1 MANYVG
7 IDLGTTNSVISTY
20 DGTNPRIWKSGE
32 GNDVTPSAIW
42 IMRRGSTMVGQR
54 AYYQVVQS
62 PDNCATE
69 FKRKMGTSTP
79 IELSGANRTLTPEE
93 CSAEILKTLFGY
105 LPEEIRNS
113 PDTGTVVTVPAAF
126 NQMKKNATSQAA
138 EMAEIGNVKLMQEP
152 VAAVMSYMRVR
163 KTDGRFLVYDLG
175 GGTFDAAI
183 AESTGGRVALLAH
196 GGIEFCG
203 GRDFDRLLRD
213 NIVLPYLHERYNLP
227 DDLSVDPA
235 FRKLRRVAE
244 RGCENAKIRLS
255 SEVEYPINVGDIDEE
270 EPLLD
275 LNGAE
280 IYEDIPLHRDTFDK
294 LIAEKINDTINRARE
309 TMEECGVNAQDLDC
323 IVWVGGPTSYK
334 PLRDKVIA
342 ELGIEGDLYAVDPM
356 TAVAE
361 GASIF
366 AESIDWRSE
375 KRERKSNRGQISAAE
390 LPFRFNYIARTSA
403 DTSKIA
409 VQVDGN
415 VPGGSEFEVVSLDGA
430 WISGRYPLKHATTV
444 DAPLPNHGDNK
455 FEVTV
460 YDTAGEPLK
469 QEEIIITK
477 TAAIL
482 DAIPASH
489 TIVLEVLDRLGGQPK
504 PLPLIQKGEPLPKKG
519 SIKQQL
525 IAGQTVIAG
534 SSDSLKFILWEGD
547 IEHPINKNRFIG
559 CLEVTGG
566 DFDDGII
573 SEGSDLICNYEI
585 LDSDEIILEVEA
597 PEIAGIYKENFF
609 SRKEGEPDYSSDASL
624 IANEATQVRNRVD
637 EIENKIDDPRL
648 EDARRKLE
656 LPSSL
661 NSEES
666 DTEKVQE
673 ASEAVLDAN
682 NLINR
687 VKKDNL
693 KVIRQMD
700 LDDTLTFFDTYI
712 RQHTRPSE
720 ATEYEN
726 LVATAQRS
734 INNNDSDEVF
744 ESLLG
749 QLRGRNFE
757 ILWRQPWF
765 VIEQFKHLEST
776 PSDFLDRHRFEE
788 LARSGRQLIE
798 REALDRD
805 PPQGAIIDTPAIGEL
820 REVVRNLM
828 LLPRIGGAEDADS
841 PTQMG
846 NILLKNSLENQRSE

>member
-1 MANYVG
+1 MAIYVG

-20 DGTNPRIWKSGE
+20 DGTNTRIWKSRE
-32 GNDVTPSAIW
+32 QNDVTPSAIY
-42 IMRRGSTMVGQR
+42 IGRSGNTIVGQR
-54 AYYQVVQS
+54 AYLQE
-62 PDNCATE
+62 NCVTE

-79 IELSGANRTLTPEE
+79 IEELSGANRTLTPEE

-138 EMAEIGNVKLMQEP
+138 EMAEIGNVALIQEP

-227 DDLSVDPA
+227 DDLSVDPTI
-235 FRKLRRVAE
+235 RKVLRTVD
-244 RGCENAKIRLS
+244 RGCELATLGLS
-255 SEVEYPINVGDIDEE
+255 TEDEYSINVGDSYEE

-323 IVWVGGPTSYK
+323 IVWVGGPTNYK

-342 ELGIEGDLYAVDPM
+342 ELGIEGDLYAVNPM

-375 KRERKSNRGQISAAE
+375 KRERKSNRGQISATE

-415 VPGGSEFEVVSLDGA
+415 VPTGSEFEVVSLDGG
-430 WISGRYPLKHATTV
+430 WISSRYPLKHATTV

-460 YDTAGEPLK
+460 YDAAGEPLK

-482 DAIPASH
+482 DAIPVSH
-489 TIVLEVLDRLGGQPK
+489 TIVLEVLESLGGQPK

-519 SIKQQL
+519 SVEQL

-573 SEGSDLICNYEI
+573 SEGSDIICNYEI
-585 LDSDEIILEVEA
+585 LDSGEIKLEVEV
-597 PEIAGIYKENFF
+597 PEITGIYEKDFYSSE
-609 SRKEGEPDYSSDASL
+609 EGKPDHSSDASQ
-624 IANEATQVRNRVD
+624 IANEAIQVRNRVD
-637 EIENKIDDPRL
+637 EIVKKIDDPRL

-656 LPSSL
+656 LPISL
-661 NSEES
+661 DPEES

-798 REALDRD
+798 REGLDRD

-846 NILLKNSLENQRSE
+846 NILLKKSLENQRSE

>member
-20 DGTNPRIWKSGE
+20 DGTNTRIWKSQE
-32 GNDVTPSAIW
+32 QNDVTPSAIS
-42 IMRRGSTMVGQR
+42 IGRSGNIMVGQR
-54 AYYQVVQS
+54 AYQQVVKN
-62 PDNCATE
+62 PDNCVTE

-79 IELSGANRTLTPEE
+79 IELSGANQTLTPEG

-126 NQMKKNATSQAA
+126 NQMKKSATSQAA

-163 KTDGRFLVYDLG
+163 DTDGRFLVYDLG

-227 DDLSVDPA
+227 DDLSVDPT
-235 FRKLRRVAE
+235 FRKILRTAE
-244 RGCENAKIRLS
+244 RGCELAKIKLS
-255 SEVEYPINVGDIDEE
+255 SAVEELINVSDLDEE

-323 IVWVGGPTSYK
+323 IVWVGGPTNYK

-342 ELGIEGDLYAVDPM
+342 ELGIEGDLYAVDLM

-366 AESIDWRSE
+366 AESINWRSE
-375 KRERKSNRGQISAAE
+375 KRERKSTRGQISATE
-390 LPFRFNYIARTSA
+390 LPFRFNYITRTST

-415 VPGGSEFEVVSLDGA
+415 VPTGSEFEVVSLDGG

-444 DAPLPNHGDNK
+444 DVSLPPKPGDNK

-460 YDTAGEPLK
+460 YDAAGEPIK

-477 TAAIL
+477 TPPIL

-504 PLPLIQKGEPLPKKG
+504 PLPLIQKGEPLPKEG
-519 SIKQQL
+519 SVEL

-547 IEHPINKNRFIG
+547 IEHPINKNRLIG
-559 CLEVTGG
+559 CLEVTGC
-566 DFDDGII
+566 DFDEGII

-585 LDSDEIILEVEA
+585 LDSSGEIILEVEV
-597 PEIAGIYKENFF
+597 PEIAGIHKENFY
-609 SRKEGEPDYSSDASL
+609 SREEGEPDYSSDASQ
-624 IANEATQVRNRVD
+624 IANEAIQVRNRVD
-637 EIENKIDDPRL
+637 EIANKIDDDPRL
-648 EDARRKLE
+648 VDARRKLE

-661 NSEES
+661 NSEEP
-666 DTEKVQE
+666 DDEKVQE

-712 RQHTRPSE
+712 RQHARPSE
-720 ATEYEN
+720 ATEYDN

-744 ESLLG
+744 ESLLS
-749 QLRGRNFE
+749 QLKGRNFE

-765 VIEQFKHLEST
+765 VIEQFKHLENRPYT
-776 PSDFLDRHRFEE
+776 FRDRLRFEE

-798 REALDRD
+798 REGLDKD
-805 PPQGAIIDTPAIGEL
+805 PPQGPIIDTPAIGEL
-820 REVVRNLM
+820 REVVRDLM
-828 LLPRIGGAEDADS
+828 LLPRIGGGDHNEMRDLVANVLIKE
-841 PTQMG
+841 
-846 NILLKNSLENQRSE
+846 

>member
-20 DGTNPRIWKSGE
+20 DGTNTRIWKSQE
-32 GNDVTPSAIW
+32 QNDVTPSAIS
-42 IMRRGSTMVGQR
+42 IGRSGNIMVGQR
-54 AYYQVVQS
+54 AYQQVVKN
-62 PDNCATE
+62 PDNCVTE

-79 IELSGANRTLTPEE
+79 IELSGANQTLTPEG

-126 NQMKKNATSQAA
+126 NQMKKSATSQAA

-152 VAAVMSYMRVR
+152 VAAVMSYMHVR
-163 KTDGRFLVYDLG
+163 DTDGRFLVYDLG
-175 GGTFDAAI
+175 GGTFDVAI

-227 DDLSVDPA
+227 DDLSVDPT
-235 FRKLRRVAE
+235 FRKILRTAE
-244 RGCENAKIRLS
+244 RGCELAKIKLS
-255 SEVEYPINVGDIDEE
+255 SAVEELINVSDLDEE

-323 IVWVGGPTSYK
+323 IVWVGGPTNYK

-342 ELGIEGDLYAVDPM
+342 ELGIEGDLYAVDLM

-366 AESIDWRSE
+366 AESINWRSE
-375 KRERKSNRGQISAAE
+375 KRERKSTRGQISATE
-390 LPFRFNYIARTSA
+390 LPFRFNYITRTST

-415 VPGGSEFEVVSLDGA
+415 VPTGSEFEVVSLDGG

-444 DAPLPNHGDNK
+444 DVSLPPKPGDNK

-460 YDTAGEPLK
+460 YDAAGEPIK

-477 TAAIL
+477 TPPIL

-504 PLPLIQKGEPLPKKG
+504 PLPLIQKGEPLPKEG
-519 SIKQQL
+519 SVEL

-547 IEHPINKNRFIG
+547 IEHPINKNRLIG
-559 CLEVTGG
+559 CLEVTGC
-566 DFDDGII
+566 DFDEGII

-585 LDSDEIILEVEA
+585 LDSSGEIILEVEV
-597 PEIAGIYKENFF
+597 PEIAGIHKENFY
-609 SRKEGEPDYSSDASL
+609 SREEGEPDYSSDASQ
-624 IANEATQVRNRVD
+624 IANEAIQVRNRVD
-637 EIENKIDDPRL
+637 EIANKIDDDPRL
-648 EDARRKLE
+648 VDARRKLE

-661 NSEES
+661 NSEEP
-666 DTEKVQE
+666 DDEKVQE

-712 RQHTRPSE
+712 RQHARPSE
-720 ATEYEN
+720 ATEYDN

-744 ESLLG
+744 ESLLS
-749 QLRGRNFE
+749 QLKGRNFE

-765 VIEQFKHLEST
+765 VIEQFKHLENRPYT
-776 PSDFLDRHRFEE
+776 FRDRLRFEE

-798 REALDRD
+798 REGLDKD
-805 PPQGAIIDTPAIGEL
+805 PPQGPIIDTPAIGEL
-820 REVVRNLM
+820 REVVRDLM
-828 LLPRIGGAEDADS
+828 LLPRIGGGDHNEMRDLVANVLIKE
-841 PTQMG
+841 
-846 NILLKNSLENQRSE
+846 

>member
-20 DGTNPRIWKSGE
+20 DGTNPRIWKSRE

-42 IMRRGSTMVGQR
+42 IMRSGRTMVGQR
-54 AYYQVVQS
+54 AYHQVVRSQ
-62 PDNCATE
+62 DNCATG
-69 FKRKMGTSTP
+69 FKRQIGTSTP
-79 IELSGANRTLTPEE
+79 IELSGANRTFTPEE

-126 NQMKKNATSQAA
+126 NQMKKSATSQAA

-152 VAAVMSYMRVR
+152 VAAVMGYMRVR
-163 KTDGRFLVYDLG
+163 NTDGRFLVYDLG

-227 DDLSVDPA
+227 DDLSVDPT
-235 FRKLRRVAE
+235 FRKILRTAE
-244 RGCENAKIRLS
+244 CGCELAKIKLS
-255 SEVEYPINVGDIDEE
+255 SAVEELINVGDFDEE

-323 IVWVGGPTSYK
+323 IVWVGGPTNYK

-375 KRERKSNRGQISAAE
+375 KRERKSTRGQISATE
-390 LPFRFNYIARTSA
+390 LPFRFNYIARTST

-415 VPGGSEFEVVSLDGA
+415 VPIGSEFEVVSLDDGR
-430 WISGRYPLKHATTV
+430 ISGRYPLKHATTV
-444 DAPLPNHGDNK
+444 DVSLPKSGDNK

-460 YDTAGEPLK
+460 YDAAGEPVR

-519 SIKQQL
+519 SLERQL

-534 SSDSLKFILWEGD
+534 SSDSLKFIMWEGD

-559 CLEVTGG
+559 CLEVTGC

-585 LDSDEIILEVEA
+585 LDSGEIILEVEV
-597 PEIAGIYKENFF
+597 PEVAGIYKENFY
-609 SRKEGEPDYSSDASL
+609 SREEGEPDYSSDASQ
-624 IANEATQVRNRVD
+624 IANEAIQVRNRVD
-637 EIENKIDDPRL
+637 EIANKIDDDPRL

-661 NSEES
+661 DERS

-700 LDDTLTFFDTYI
+700 IDDTLTFFDTYI
-712 RQHTRPSE
+712 RQHARPSE
-720 ATEYEN
+720 ATEYDN

-744 ESLLG
+744 ESLLS

-757 ILWRQPWF
+757 ILWHQPWF

-776 PSDFLDRHRFEE
+776 PYAFMDRHRFEE

-798 REALDRD
+798 REGLDRD

-828 LLPRIGGAEDADS
+828 LLPRIGGAEDVDS
-841 PTQMG
+841 TTQMA
-846 NILLKNSLENQRSE
+846 NIFLKNSP

>member
-7 IDLGTTNSVISTY
+7 IDLGTTNSAISTY
-20 DGTNPRIWKSGE
+20 DGTNTRIWKSE
-32 GNDVTPSAIW
+32 EQNDVTPSTIF
-42 IMRRGSTMVGQR
+42 IQRRGNIIVGQR
-54 AYYQVVQS
+54 AYEQVVQS

-69 FKRKMGTSTP
+69 FKRQMGTSTP

-93 CSAEILKTLFGY
+93 CSAEILKTLFGS

-138 EMAEIGNVKLMQEP
+138 EMAGIGNVKLMQEP

-213 NIVLPYLHERYNLP
+213 NIVLPYLYERRNLP
-227 DDLSVDPA
+227 DDLSVDPT

-244 RGCENAKIRLS
+244 RGCEKAKIRLS
-255 SEVEYPINVGDIDEE
+255 SEVEYPIYVGGIDEE

-275 LNGAE
+275 LDGKE
-280 IYEDIPLHRDTFDK
+280 IDKDIPLHRDTFDK
-294 LIAEKINDTINRARE
+294 LIAEKINDTINCARQ

-323 IVWVGGPTSYK
+323 IVWVGGPTNYK

-356 TAVAE
+356 TVVAE

-375 KRERKSNRGQISAAE
+375 KRERKSTRGQISATE

-415 VPGGSEFEVVSLDGA
+415 VPTGSEFEVVSLDSA

-444 DAPLPNHGDNK
+444 DVPLSKSGDNN

-460 YDTAGEPLK
+460 YDAVAEPLK

-482 DAIPASH
+482 DAIPVSH

-504 PLPLIQKGEPLPKKG
+504 PYHLIQKGEPLPKKG
-519 SIKQQL
+519 SVEL

-547 IEHPINKNRFIG
+547 IEHPVNKNRFIG

-566 DFDDGII
+566 DFDEGII

-597 PEIAGIYKENFF
+597 PEIAGIYEKNFY
-609 SRKEGEPDYSSDASL
+609 SSEEAKPDYSSDASQ
-624 IANEATQVRNRVD
+624 IANEAIQVRNRVD
-637 EIENKIDDPRL
+637 EMKNKIDDPRL
-648 EDARRKLE
+648 KDARRKLE

-661 NSEES
+661 DPEEP

-687 VKKDNL
+687 VRKDNL

-700 LDDTLTFFDTYI
+700 IDDTLTFFDKYI
-712 RQHTRPSE
+712 RQHARPSE
-720 ATEYEN
+720 TTEYEN

-776 PSDFLDRHRFEE
+776 SSDFLDRHRFEE
-788 LARSGRQLIE
+788 LARNGRQLIE
-798 REALDRD
+798 REGLDRD
-805 PPQGAIIDTPAIGEL
+805 LHQEPIIDTHAIAEL

-841 PTQMG
+841 TTQMA
-846 NILLKNSLENQRSE
+846 NILLKNSP

>member
-20 DGTNPRIWKSGE
+20 DGANTRIRQSLRE
-32 GNDVTPSAIW
+32 RNDVTPSAIF
-42 IMRRGSTMVGQR
+42 IGRRGNTIVGQG
-54 AYYQVVQS
+54 AYNQVGRF
-62 PDNCATE
+62 PDKCATE
-69 FKRKMGTSTP
+69 FKREMGTSTP
-79 IELSGANRTLTPEE
+79 IELAGANRTFTPEE

-126 NQMKKNATSQAA
+126 NQIKKNATSQAA
-138 EMAEIGNVKLMQEP
+138 EMAGIGNFKLMQEP

-163 KTDGRFLVYDLG
+163 NTDGRFLVYDLG

-183 AESTGGRVALLAH
+183 AESTGGRVSLLAH

-213 NIVLPYLHERYNLP
+213 NIVLAHLHKKYNLP
-227 DDLSVDPA
+227 DNLSADPT
-235 FRKLRRVAE
+235 FRKILRPIE
-244 RGCENAKIRLS
+244 LGCEAAKIGLS
-255 SEVEYPINVGDIDEE
+255 TEDEYAIIVGDIDED

-280 IYEDIPLHRDTFDK
+280 IYEDIPLHRDTFDR

-323 IVWVGGPTSYK
+323 IVWVGGPTHYK
-334 PLRDKVIA
+334 PLRDKVSS
-342 ELGIEGDLYAVDPM
+342 ELGIEGDLDAVNPM
-356 TAVAE
+356 TTVAE

-366 AESIDWRSE
+366 AESIDWSSE
-375 KRERKSNRGQISAAE
+375 DRGRKSTRGQISDAE
-390 LPFRFNYIARTSA
+390 LPFRFNYIARTST
-403 DTSKIA
+403 DTAKIA

-415 VPGGSEFEVVSLDGA
+415 VSTGNTFEVVSLDNA
-430 WISGRYPLKHATTV
+430 SISGRYPLKHATTV
-444 DAPLPNHGDNK
+444 DVFLPKPGDNTFK
-455 FEVTV
+455 VTV
-460 YDTAGEPLK
+460 YDAAGEPIK
-469 QEEIIITK
+469 QEEIVITK

-504 PLPLIQKGEPLPKKG
+504 PYHLIEKGAPLPQEKR
-519 SIKQQL
+519 SVEL

-547 IEHPINKNRFIG
+547 IKHPIKDNRFIG
-559 CLEVTGG
+559 CLEVTGR

-573 SEGSDLICNYEI
+573 SEGSDIICNYEI
-585 LDSDEIILEVEA
+585 LDSGEIILEVETR
-597 PEIAGIYKENFF
+597 EISGIYKENFY
-609 SRKEGEPDYSSDASL
+609 SRKKAERDYSADASQ

-637 EIENKIDDPRL
+637 EIANNIDDPRL

-673 ASEAVLDAN
+673 ASEAILDAN

-700 LDDTLTFFDTYI
+700 IDDTLTFFDTYI
-712 RQHTRPSE
+712 RQHARPSE
-720 ATEYEN
+720 ATEYDN

-734 INNNDSDEVF
+734 IDNNDSDEVF
-744 ESLLG
+744 ESLLS

-776 PSDFLDRHRFEE
+776 PYAFLDQRRFEE
-788 LARSGRQLIE
+788 LARSGRQFIE
-798 REALDRD
+798 REGLDRELH
-805 PPQGAIIDTPAIGEL
+805 QGPIIDTPAIGDL
-820 REVVRNLM
+820 REIVRELM
-828 LLPRIGGAEDADS
+828 LLPRIGGEQGVDNIDQVA
-841 PTQMG
+841 
-846 NILLKNSLENQRSE
+846 NILLKNSPQN

>member
-20 DGTNPRIWKSGE
+20 DRTSTRIRQSLQE
-32 GNDVTPSAIW
+32 RNDVTPSAIF
-42 IMRRGSTMVGQR
+42 IGRRGGTIVGQR
-54 AYYQVVQS
+54 AYHQVVSS

-113 PDTGTVVTVPAAF
+113 ADTGTVVTVPAAF
-126 NQMKKNATSQAA
+126 NQIKRNATSQAA

-163 KTDGRFLVYDLG
+163 NTDGRFLVYDLG

-196 GGIEFCG
+196 GGIEYCG

-213 NIVLPYLHERYNLP
+213 NIVLPHLHERYNLP
-227 DDLSVDPA
+227 DDLSVDPT
-235 FRKLRRVAE
+235 FRKVVRAAE
-244 RGCENAKIRLS
+244 RGCELAKIGLS
-255 SEVEYPINVGDIDEE
+255 SEIEYPIIIGDMDEE

-280 IYEDIPLHRDTFDK
+280 IYADIPLHRDIFDK
-294 LIAEKINDTINRARE
+294 LIDEKINDTINRVRE
-309 TMEECGVNAQDLDC
+309 TMEECGVNAQYLDC
-323 IVWVGGPTSYK
+323 IVWVGGPTHYK
-334 PLRDKVIA
+334 PLRDKVSS
-342 ELGIEGDLYAVDPM
+342 ELGIEGDLDAVNPM
-356 TAVAE
+356 TTVAE

-366 AESIDWRSE
+366 AESIDWSSE
-375 KRERKSNRGQISAAE
+375 DRGRKSTRGQISAAE
-390 LPFRFNYIARTSA
+390 LPFRFNYIARTST
-403 DTSKIA
+403 DTAKIA

-415 VPGGSEFEVVSLDGA
+415 VPTGNTFEVVSLDDA
-430 WISGRYPLKHATTV
+430 SISGRYPLKHATTV
-444 DAPLPNHGDNK
+444 DVSLPKPGDNTFK
-455 FEVTV
+455 VTA
-460 YDTAGEPLK
+460 YDAAGEPIK
-469 QEEIIITK
+469 QEEIVITK

-489 TIVLEVLDRLGGQPK
+489 TIVLEVLDHLSGQSK
-504 PLPLIQKGEPLPKKG
+504 PYHLIQKGEPLPKTE
-519 SIKQQL
+519 SVEL

-534 SSDSLKFILWEGD
+534 SSDSLKFIMWEGD
-547 IEHPINKNRFIG
+547 IEHPINKNRLIG

-566 DFDDGII
+566 DFDEGII

-585 LDSDEIILEVEA
+585 LDSGEIILEVEA
-597 PEIAGIYKENFF
+597 PEIAGIYKENFY
-609 SRKEGEPDYSSDASL
+609 SRKEGERDYSADASQ

-637 EIENKIDDPRL
+637 EIANQIDDPRL

-687 VKKDNL
+687 VKRDNL
-693 KVIRQMD
+693 KVIRKMD
-700 LDDTLTFFDTYI
+700 LDETLTFFDMYI
-712 RQHTRPSE
+712 RQHARPSE

-734 INNNDSDEVF
+734 IDNNDSDEVF
-744 ESLLG
+744 ESLLS

-776 PSDFLDRHRFEE
+776 PYAFLDRRRFEE
-788 LARSGRQLIE
+788 LARSGRQFIE
-798 REALDRD
+798 REGLDRELH
-805 PPQGAIIDTPAIGEL
+805 QGPIIDTPAIGDL
-820 REVVRNLM
+820 REIVRELM
-828 LLPRIGGAEDADS
+828 LLPRIDGAGDVDNVNQVA
-841 PTQMG
+841 
-846 NILLKNSLENQRSE
+846 NILLKNSPQN